1 MDFKTAF
8 YQSLFNI
15 PFYPPLPKVH
25 LVPEPLEASVIYINL
40 VLGFS
45 HYISLFCI
53 PASKILSLLSPLL
66 FVFLGLWVLK
76 KSLYQSFNGFS
87 QEVKLN
93 YYL

>member
-8 YQSLFNI
+8 YHSLFNI

-40 VLGFS
+40 LLGFS

-76 KSLYQSFNGFS
+76 NPFTRVLMGF
-87 QEVKLN
+87 QRK
-93 YYL
+93 